1 MGMPKKWDT
10 KGQITYN
17 NKLYDFLSIPL
28 NDEIRTKFNK
38 IFKHFKDEGRIALVS
53 SAPFMNSTFIWSI
66 NDNKLYLNQALI
78 NYTKDKDEKRTDKK
92 RHIIPVKR
100 PIDVFNEI
108 FPNQD
113 KLFASW
119 VNEAIRI
126 KLNSIIKDGMEIF
139 DELHLEVV
147 DGVVK
152 NSKNV
157 QQSYKTL
164 RTYVE
169 E

>member
-1 MGMPKKWDT
+1 MPKKWDT

-28 NDEIRTKFNK
+28 NDEVRTKFNEV
-38 IFKHFKDEGRIALVS
+38 FKRFKDEGRITLVS
-53 SAPFMNSTFIWSI
+53 SAPFMNSTFIWI
-66 NDNKLYLNQALI
+66 IENNKLYLKKALI
-78 NYTKDKDEKRTDKK
+78 NYTKDKDEERTDKK
-92 RHIIPVKR
+92 RSIMPIERPV
-100 PIDVFNEI
+100 DVFNEI

-119 VNEAIRI
+119 VNETVRI
-126 KLNSIIKDGMEIF
+126 KLDSTIKDGMEIF

-147 DGVVK
+147 NGVIQ

-164 RTYVE
+164 RTYIE